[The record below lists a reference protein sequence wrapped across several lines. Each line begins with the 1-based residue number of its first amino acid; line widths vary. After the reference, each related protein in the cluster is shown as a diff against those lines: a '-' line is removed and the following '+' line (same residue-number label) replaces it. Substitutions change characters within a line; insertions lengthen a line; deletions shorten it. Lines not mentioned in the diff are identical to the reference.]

1 VGVTIGCGIGTS
13 GLIDGVVEALVTVVL
28 CFLEGHPP
36 SSIKCLQQ
44 TRQVQSSAIRLW
56 PHAAMGYLI
65 PVGAPAV
72 DIDGPLKVES
82 MGRVGEVVGD

>member
-1 VGVTIGCGIGTS
+1 MTIGCGVRTS
-13 GLIDGVVEALVTVVL
+13 GLIDGVVEMVVIVVL

-36 SSIKCLQQ
+36 NSIQCLRQ
-44 TRQVQSSAIRLW
+44 TRRVQSSAIRLW
-56 PHAAMGYLI
+56 PHAATGHLI